1 MTLVINHLAVKLDNF
16 VLKTIT
22 AVYNPIII

>member
-1 MTLVINHLAVKLDNF
+1 MTLVINHLAVKLYNF